1 MNLTIYFL
9 RHGETVAS
17 RTGSYCGA
25 LDPDLT
31 PAGHEMAREFAAA
44 YKNVAWEA
52 LFCSPMKRTL
62 ATAEPLCEAVGLS
75 PQLRDGLKEITYGCW
90 EGKTPDE
97 VNRQFHDEYVRWL
110 ADPGWNAPTGGEK
123 GVDIARRSSSVL
135 EEIEQTYHSGSVLVI
150 SHKATIRIMLCSL
163 LGIDIGRYR
172 DRLAIPVAALSVV
185 EMTERG
191 PLLKSLGD
199 RSHLRE
205 TLEIPNEKYS
215 SRSA

>member
-9 RHGETVAS
+9 RHGETAAS
-17 RTGSYCGA
+17 RTGGYCGA

-31 PAGHEMAREFAAA
+31 AEGQEMAKDFAAA
-44 YKNVAWEA
+44 YKGVAWEA
-52 LFCSPMKRTL
+52 VFCSPLKRTV
-62 ATAEPLCEAVGLS
+62 ATADPLCEAVGLA
-75 PQLRDGLKEITYGCW
+75 PQLRAGLKEITYGEW
-90 EGKTPDE
+90 EGMTPDD
-97 VNRQFHDEYVRWL
+97 VDRQFHDEYVRWL
-110 ADPGWNAPTGGEK
+110 ADPGWNAPSGGEK
-123 GVDIARRSSSVL
+123 GVDIARRSSVVL
-135 EEIEQTYHSGSVLVI
+135 EGIEGAHHSGNVLVV

-172 DRLAIPVAALSVV
+172 DRLAVPVASLCVV

-205 TLEIPNEKYS
+205 ALRLRPG
-215 SRSA
+215 A